1 MIWSLYLLTSV
12 FVIYFDLVIDPTM
25 EVSRL
30 QVYVFQ
36 ASPCI
41 HSDTVAC
48 LVNRGKSKKK
58 ERRVF
63 KNNVAFHWTQHE
75 AQR

>member
-48 LVNRGKSKKK
+48 LVNRGKEK
-58 ERRVF
+58 
-63 KNNVAFHWTQHE
+63 
-75 AQR
+75 